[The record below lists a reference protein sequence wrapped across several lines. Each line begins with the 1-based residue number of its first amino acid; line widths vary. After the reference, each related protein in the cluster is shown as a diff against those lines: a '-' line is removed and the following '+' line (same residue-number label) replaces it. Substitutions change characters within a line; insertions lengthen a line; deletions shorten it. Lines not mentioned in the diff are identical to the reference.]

1 MDNSKMNIRHFKLTN
16 GEEIIALVQ
25 QKIEG
30 SWILERPV
38 SINNT
43 MLGGYSFAPW
53 FPFSNAKTFKIMK
66 DHVLQ
71 HVPIAEQV
79 QDTYIKFVLNQPQE
93 IATPTGKSD
102 EELLSEY
109 ERRLAD
115 KYAEEGVPLDD
126 KKEKTIH

>member
-1 MDNSKMNIRHFKLTN
+1 MNIRHFKLTN

-71 HVPIAEQV
+71 HVPIAEKV
-79 QDTYIKFVLNQPQE
+79 QDTYVKYVLSQPPVV
-93 IATPTGKSD
+93 TPSHKSD
-102 EELLSEY
+102 EEI
-109 ERRLAD
+109 LAD
-115 KYAEEGVPLDD
+115 YEQRLTEKYAEEGVPLDD
-126 KKEKTIH
+126 KEDKIIH

>member
-1 MDNSKMNIRHFKLTN
+1 MEDSKVNIRHFKLMN

-25 QKIEG
+25 RNLD
-30 SWILERPV
+30 SAWLLERPV
-38 SINNT
+38 CINNA

>member
-25 QKIEG
+25 QKFEC

-53 FPFSNAKTFKIMK
+53 FPFSSAKTFKIMK
-66 DHVLQ
+66 NHVLQ

-79 QDTYIKFVLNQPQE
+79 QDTYIKYVLNQPDIVE
-93 IATPTGKSD
+93 PTDKSD
-102 EELLSEY
+102 EELLADY
-109 ERRLAD
+109 EQRLTD

-126 KKEKTIH
+126 KKEKIIH